1 MALWSQPV
9 LFIGY
14 YYLLVLLLSSPLQ
27 FTQVV
32 PLISHVVLVS
42 KRSQGGSDHL
52 PLKSI

>member
-14 YYLLVLLLSSPLQ
+14 YYLLVLLLSSP
-27 FTQVV
+27 
-32 PLISHVVLVS
+32 VVLVS